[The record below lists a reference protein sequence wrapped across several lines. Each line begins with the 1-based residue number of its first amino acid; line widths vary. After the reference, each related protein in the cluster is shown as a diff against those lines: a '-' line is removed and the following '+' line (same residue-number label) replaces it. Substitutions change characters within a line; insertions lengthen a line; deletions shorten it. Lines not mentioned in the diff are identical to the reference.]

1 LLSIV
6 FLHLLRGRFL
16 LLIADAAEHWAAL
29 GWPEGDRRLLAA
41 LCAGGASLR
50 THSGASLGALRLARL
65 AVLGVV
71 LELFIVEEE
80 LFAGGEYK
88 LGVAIDAS

>member
-1 LLSIV
+1 
-6 FLHLLRGRFL
+6 
-16 LLIADAAEHWAAL
+16 
-29 GWPEGDRRLLAA
+29 
-41 LCAGGASLR
+41 
-50 THSGASLGALRLARL
+50 
-65 AVLGVV
+65 VLGVV